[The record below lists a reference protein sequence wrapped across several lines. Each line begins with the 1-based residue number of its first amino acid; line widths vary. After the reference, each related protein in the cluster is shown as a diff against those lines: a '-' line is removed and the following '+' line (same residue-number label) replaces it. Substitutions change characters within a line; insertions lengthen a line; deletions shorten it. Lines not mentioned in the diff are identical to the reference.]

1 MPDQHEQTPLDRPQG
16 DPFDLSAG
24 DPFGPHNLPYGVFSL
39 PTPDADPAPGAPG
52 PSPGSGP
59 SPAPGSGSSSG
70 AVDGRRVGVRLG
82 DHVLDAG
89 AVAAALGS
97 PYVSLLARPTLNPL
111 LAAGR
116 TAWSDVRRALTA
128 WVTVPAYRETV
139 RPLLHPLSEVTLHLP
154 FDVAD
159 YVDFYASEHHARN
172 VGQIFRPD
180 AEDSLTP
187 NWKHLPI
194 GYHGRSGTVVVSGTD
209 IVRPRGQRK
218 APTDPAPVFGP
229 SVKLDIEAE
238 VGFVV
243 GAPSERGTPVG
254 LGEFREHVFGLCL
267 LNDWSARD
275 VQAWEYVP
283 LGPFLGKSFAT
294 SVSAWITPLDALEG
308 ARVSPPERTHPL
320 LPYLDDSPEAS
331 GEPGGH
337 EPDGYDL
344 RISVAIN
351 GQVVSEPPFAT
362 MYWTAAQ
369 QLAHMT
375 VNGASLRTGDLYG
388 SGTVSGPRLDQR
400 GSLLELTWNG
410 RDPLPLDDGPRTFLA
425 DKDEVTLT
433 AWAPGP
439 DGTRVGLGEVRGR
452 VVGGDV

>member
-1 MPDQHEQTPLDRPQG
+1 MP
-16 DPFDLSAG
+16 PFDVPEG
-24 DPFGPHNLPYGVFSL
+24 DPFGPHNLPYGVFS
-39 PTPDADPAPGAPG
+39 PA
-52 PSPGSGP
+52 GSDER
-59 SPAPGSGSSSG
+59 S
-70 AVDGRRVGVRLG
+70 VGVRLG

-89 AVAAALGS
+89 AAAHALGS
-97 PYVSLLARPTLNPL
+97 PYASLLARPSLGPL

-128 WVTVPAYRETV
+128 WVTVPAHRETV
-139 RPLLHPLSEVTLHLP
+139 EPLLHPLSEVTLHLP
-154 FDVAD
+154 FAVAD
-159 YVDFYASEHHARN
+159 YVDFYSSENHSRN

-180 AEDSLTP
+180 AADSLTP

-194 GYHGRSGTVVVSGTD
+194 GYHGRAGTVVVSGTD
-209 IVRPRGQRK
+209 VVRPRGQRK
-218 APTDPAPVFGP
+218 APTDPGPVFGP
-229 SVKLDIEAE
+229 SVRLDIEAE

-243 GAPSERGTPVG
+243 GAPSQ
-254 LGEFREHVFGLCL
+254 LGESVPLSAFRDHVFGLCL

-275 VQAWEYVP
+275 IQAWEYVP

-294 SVSAWITPLDALEG
+294 SVSAWITPLDALEE
-308 ARVSPPERTHPL
+308 ARVVPPERTHPL
-320 LPYLDDSPEAS
+320 LPYLDDAQE
-331 GEPGGH
+331 EPA
-337 EPDGYDL
+337 GYDL

-351 GQVVSEPPFAT
+351 GQVVSEPPFST

-388 SGTVSGPRLDQR
+388 SGTVSGPTEGER

-410 RDPLPLDDGPRTFLA
+410 RDPLELSDGKRAFLE
-425 DKDEVTLT
+425 DGDVVTLT

-439 DGTRVGLGEVRGR
+439 DGTRVGLGEVTGR
-452 VVGGDV
+452 VVPSL

>member
-1 MPDQHEQTPLDRPQG
+1 MPEQSSPLD
-16 DPFDLSAG
+16 LAEG
-24 DPFGPHNLPYGVFSL
+24 DPFGPHNLPYGVFS
-39 PTPDADPAPGAPG
+39 TPDHPD
-52 PSPGSGP
+52 
-59 SPAPGSGSSSG
+59 
-70 AVDGRRVGVRLG
+70 VRRVGVRIG
-82 DHVLDAG
+82 NHVLDAG
-89 AVAAALGS
+89 AAAHALGS
-97 PYVSLLARPTLNPL
+97 PYAGLLAQPSLMPL

-128 WVTVPAYRETV
+128 WLTVPAHRADIE
-139 RPLLHPLSEVTLHLP
+139 PLLHPVDAVTLHLP
-154 FDVAD
+154 YEVAD
-159 YVDFYASEHHARN
+159 YVDFYASEHHATN
-172 VGQIFRPD
+172 VGRIFRPD
-180 AEDSLTP
+180 GDALTP

-209 IVRPRGQRK
+209 VVRPSGQRK

-243 GAPSERGTPVG
+243 GVPSAHGTPVP
-254 LGEFREHVFGLCL
+254 LADFREHVFGLSL

-275 VQAWEYVP
+275 LQAWEYVP

-294 SVSAWITPLDALEG
+294 SVSAWVTPLEALDA
-308 ARVSPPERTHPL
+308 ARTAPPARDFPL
-320 LPYLDDSPEAS
+320 LPYLDDAEDE
-331 GEPGGH
+331 EPGGF
-337 EPDGYDL
+337 DI
-344 RISVAIN
+344 RITVEIN
-351 GQVVSEPPFAT
+351 GQVVAEPPFAS

-388 SGTVSGPRLDQR
+388 SGTVSGPETHQR

-410 RDPLPLDDGPRTFLA
+410 RDALELAEGKRTFLE
-425 DKDEVTLT
+425 DGDTVTLT

-439 DGTRVGLGEVRGR
+439 HGTRVGLGDVTGR
-452 VVGGDV
+452 IVTAP